1 MKLGR
6 ITILAASMA
15 AAGFA
20 QAAGVG
26 VRAGTTGIGGD
37 FGWDVAPTLGGR
49 VGYSALSYKT
59 NVDSSD
65 VKYNAKLNL
74 SNLSGLLDWRFAGLF
89 RLSGGLVLNDNRYNL
104 TSEPSSGGIYTISG
118 RTYSASGASISGTV
132 KPGRQAA
139 PYIGFGYGN
148 VAGAGVNFYFDLGI
162 IFQGSPKASLTASC
176 SPSMSGATCSQF
188 QSDTAEEG
196 RKLQDSLSRFKY
208 YPVANV
214 GISIGF

>member
-1 MKLGR
+1 MKLGG
-6 ITILAASMA
+6 IILLAASMA

-26 VRAGTTGIGGD
+26 LRAGTTGIGGD

-49 VGYSALSYKT
+49 VGYSAFSYKT
-59 NVDSSD
+59 HVDSSD

-104 TSEPSSGGIYTISG
+104 TSEPSGGTYTING
-118 RTYSASGASISGTV
+118 HPYPASGVGISGTV

-139 PYIGFGYGN
+139 PYLGFGYGN
-148 VAGAGVNFYFDLGI
+148 VAGAGVNFYFDLGV
-162 IFQGSPKASLTASC
+162 IFQGSPKASLSASC
-176 SPSMSGATCSQF
+176 GASLTPAQCAQL

-196 RKLQDSLSRFKY
+196 RKVQDSLSRFKY